1 MVEFEKPAILKL
13 DGDVEANFEL
23 FQQEVEIFFTATE
36 TTKKSKETQVAR
48 LLNIMGAE
56 ARKIYFQIK
65 DDLPEQSV
73 SAILDA
79 LKVRC
84 IPKRNL
90 VMSQFKFFQRK
101 QNPSEPFDKFYTDL
115 KELIKHCQFKD
126 AEKQLL
132 CTQIVLGI
140 QNKES
145 QQKLLEKNMDLEQTV
160 QFCQSIE
167 LSEKS
172 RQEIESTSVAGKEGV
187 SVNRTEVKTI
197 RQHHN
202 KEFKGKQPYKS
213 KKIGN
218 NSDVNKNSFQDVK
231 YLCKKC
237 NNEHGPKSCP
247 AFGKKCNK
255 CSKMNHFAIGC
266 KNKKVRTVDYEKSD
280 SSDEYLNINS
290 IKRKII

>member
-1 MVEFEKPAILKL
+1 
-13 DGDVEANFEL
+13 
-23 FQQEVEIFFTATE
+23 
-36 TTKKSKETQVAR
+36 
-48 LLNIMGAE
+48 MGAE
-56 ARKIYFQIK
+56 ARKIYFRIK
-65 DDLPEQSV
+65 EDLPEQSV

-101 QNPSEPFDKFYTDL
+101 KNPSEPFDKFYTDL
-115 KELIKHCQFKD
+115 KELIKHCQFND

-145 QQKLLEKNMDLEQTV
+145 QQKLLEKNMDLEQNV

-172 RQEIESTSVAGKEGV
+172 RQEIESTSVAGQVGV

-218 NSDVNKNSFQDVK
+218 ISDVNKNSFPDVK

-237 NNEHGPKSCP
+237 NNEHGPKNCP
-247 AFGKKCNK
+247 ALRKKCNK

-266 KNKKVRTVDYEKSD
+266 KNKKEQ
-280 SSDEYLNINS
+280 
-290 IKRKII
+290 